1 MKKYM
6 LQFTTI
12 VILLFGGEVFAQYS
26 SNEVLVASLQSRQ
39 QPYMQD
45 QTSSVN
51 RTEHQKLTLESGALF
66 GHNKS
71 DLSQMSEQGRRE
83 IYFLA
88 VKLKAIQNMQSMTIS
103 GHSDVTNGTGIMGY
117 NEKLSL
123 QRASAVRD
131 YLAEL
136 GFDVSRIK
144 VVGMGALQPVKHG
157 CSAPKGVIQTT
168 AGLAKGLANKEEM
181 DAFRQCLEPNRR
193 VEVEIFGATPPAGAA
208 SANTVKTYDQVILYP
223 Q

>member
-6 LQFTTI
+6 LHFTTI

-39 QPYMQD
+39 QPSMQD
-45 QTSSVN
+45 QIAAVKP
-51 RTEHQKLTLESGALF
+51 TEYQKLTLESGALF

-71 DLSQMSEQGRRE
+71 DLEQMSEQGRRE

-88 VKLKAIQNMQSMTIS
+88 VKLKAIQNIQSMTIS
-103 GHSDVTNGTGIMGY
+103 GHSDVTNGTGIIGY

-123 QRASAVRD
+123 QRASTVRD

-136 GFDVSRIK
+136 GFDASRIK
-144 VVGMGALQPVKHG
+144 VTGMGARQPVKHG

-168 AGLAKGLANKEEM
+168 AGLAKGLASKEDM
-181 DAFRQCLEPNRR
+181 DVFRQCLEPNRR
-193 VEVEIFGATPPAGAA
+193 VEVEIFGATPAGAP
-208 SANTVKTYDQVILYP
+208 SANTVKAYDQVILYP